1 MEESDDPETSVF
13 SAGEDSV
20 SNVKLE
26 SDASTLSD
34 VESDSSDFKCLEEAR
49 GGDENAMGKTAG
61 DAYTMADNRAIAK
74 YIATFDGTW
83 SVLTAKE
90 RWAQFCERV
99 SWSLTHNLNGCSGS
113 NIQHPQREYSSWQ
126 KRYKRDSAGE
136 QDFSTPF
143 HKVLRTG

>member
-34 VESDSSDFKCLEEAR
+34 VESDSSDFKCLEEAP

-99 SWSLTHNLNGCSGS
+99 S
-113 NIQHPQREYSSWQ
+113 
-126 KRYKRDSAGE
+126 
-136 QDFSTPF
+136 
-143 HKVLRTG
+143 